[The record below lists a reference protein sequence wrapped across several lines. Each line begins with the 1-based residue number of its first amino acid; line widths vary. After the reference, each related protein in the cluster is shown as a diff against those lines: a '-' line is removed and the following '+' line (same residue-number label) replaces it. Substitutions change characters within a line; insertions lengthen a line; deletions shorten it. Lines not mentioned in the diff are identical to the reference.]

1 MAFIIIAIM
10 ATIIITSTIK
20 SIRGIH
26 RGSNSWSFYNLH
38 KYFFKKMEN
47 DILLAIKHLK
57 EVSRK
62 KNKFA
67 KIEQFTRKNNI
78 GISTEELNRIIKNLV
93 NNGFVQMKGE
103 NQNVTYNLSEQLE
116 SDDVVL
122 LPPTQEP

>member
-1 MAFIIIAIM
+1 
-10 ATIIITSTIK
+10 
-20 SIRGIH
+20 
-26 RGSNSWSFYNLH
+26 
-38 KYFFKKMEN
+38 MEN

-93 NNGFVQMKGE
+93 NDGFVQMKGE

-122 LPPTQEP
+122 LSPTQEP